1 MLRVRLICEN
11 ILHADNLSVSGV
23 YRVFI
28 LNENEKLSAKIEAHT
43 SGGLYKNVKMS
54 VKTADKIILLG
65 IIVLVVLIVAAVCG
79 AEPSKPQ
86 NTTNGSPTE
95 VWEVT
100 QAETK

>member
-1 MLRVRLICEN
+1 M
-11 ILHADNLSVSGV
+11 
-23 YRVFI
+23 FI

-65 IIVLVVLIVAAVCG
+65 IIVLVVLIVAAACG
-79 AEPSKPQ
+79 AEPSEPQ
-86 NTTNGSPTE
+86 NTTNGSPTQ

>member
-28 LNENEKLSAKIEAHT
+28 LNENEKLSAKI
-43 SGGLYKNVKMS
+43 SGSLYKNVKMS

-86 NTTNGSPTE
+86 NTTNGSPTQ

-100 QAETK
+100 KAKTK

>member
-1 MLRVRLICEN
+1 
-11 ILHADNLSVSGV
+11 
-23 YRVFI
+23 VFI

-65 IIVLVVLIVAAVCG
+65 VIVLFVAAVCG
-79 AEPSKPQ
+79 AEPNKSQ
-86 NTTNGSPTE
+86 NVPDGSPTE

-100 QAETK
+100 QNETK

>member
-11 ILHADNLSVSGV
+11 ILHADNLSVW
-23 YRVFI
+23 VFI
-28 LNENEKLSAKIEAHT
+28 LNENEKLSAKI

>member
-1 MLRVRLICEN
+1 MKDKAQFTVQAGAC
-11 ILHADNLSVSGV
+11 AVNLTQYFAV
-23 YRVFI
+23 YLVFEH
-28 LNENEKLSAKIEAHT
+28 LFLMQCAP

-79 AEPSKPQ
+79 AEPSEPQ
-86 NTTNGSPTE
+86 NIPNGSPTE

>member
-1 MLRVRLICEN
+1 M
-11 ILHADNLSVSGV
+11 
-23 YRVFI
+23 FI

-65 IIVLVVLIVAAVCG
+65 VIVLIVLFVAAVCG
-79 AEPSKPQ
+79 AEPNKSQKNVPD
-86 NTTNGSPTE
+86 GSPTE

-100 QAETK
+100 QNKTK

>member
-11 ILHADNLSVSGV
+11 ILHADNLSVW
-23 YRVFI
+23 VFI
-28 LNENEKLSAKIEAHT
+28 LNENEKLSAKNEAHN

-54 VKTADKIILLG
+54 VKTADKIILFG

-95 VWEVT
+95 VWKVT